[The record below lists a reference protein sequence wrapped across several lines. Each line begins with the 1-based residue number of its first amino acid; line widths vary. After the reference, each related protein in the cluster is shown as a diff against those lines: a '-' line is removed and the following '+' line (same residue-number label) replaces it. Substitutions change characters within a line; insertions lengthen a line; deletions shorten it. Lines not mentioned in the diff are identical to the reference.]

1 MAGILIVA
9 HTPIA
14 SAMLS
19 FAEHVYGVVPDHIR
33 AVDIPAHED
42 IKISLD
48 RVLEAA
54 KAVAM
59 EDELLVLTDVMGAT
73 PANVASRLVGM
84 QIKPGQQFNVVVLAG
99 LNLPM
104 LMRAASYRGDAV
116 ELLAQKTLQGGQN
129 GILRLG
135 AVPNRQTSEVQDS

>member
-1 MAGILIVA
+1 MAGILIIA

-19 FAEHVYGVVPDHIR
+19 FAEHVYGAVPEHIR

-42 IKISLD
+42 AKVSFERALT
-48 RVLEAA
+48 AA
-54 KAVAM
+54 LAVEM
-59 EDELLVLTDVMGAT
+59 NGELLVLTDVMGAT
-73 PANVASRLVGM
+73 PANVATRL
-84 QIKPGQQFNVVVLAG
+84 ITQQNASGEKLNVLVLAG

-104 LMRAASYRGDAV
+104 LMRAVSYKDDTLEV
-116 ELLAQKTLQGGQN
+116 LAQKTLQGGQN

-135 AVPNRQTSEVQDS
+135 AVAHGQTTEVQD

>member
-1 MAGILIVA
+1 MAGILIIA

-19 FAEHVYGVVPDHIR
+19 FAEHVYGSIPEHIQ

-42 IKISLD
+42 AKVSFE
-48 RVLEAA
+48 RVLAAA
-54 KAVAM
+54 KAV
-59 EDELLVLTDVMGAT
+59 ETHGELLVLTDVMGAT
-73 PANVASRLVGM
+73 PANVASRLMTQQSSSGM
-84 QIKPGQQFNVVVLAG
+84 KFKVQILAG

-104 LMRAASYRGDAV
+104 LMRAVSYKDDA
-116 ELLAQKTLQGGQN
+116 LDTLAQKTLQGGQN

-135 AVPNRQTSEVQDS
+135 GVANVQTTEVQD

>member
-1 MAGILIVA
+1 MAGILIIA

-19 FAEHVYGVVPDHIR
+19 FAEHVYGSIPGHIQ

-42 IKISLD
+42 AKISYE
-48 RVLEAA
+48 RVLAAA
-54 KAVAM
+54 KAVEM
-59 EDELLVLTDVMGAT
+59 HGELLVLTDVMGAT
-73 PANVASRLVGM
+73 PANVASRLMSQQSSAGM
-84 QIKPGQQFNVVVLAG
+84 KLKVQILAG

-104 LMRAASYRGDAV
+104 LMRAVSYKDDPLDA
-116 ELLAQKTLQGGQN
+116 LAQKTLQGGQN

-135 AVPNRQTSEVQDS
+135 SVANVQTTEVQD

>member
-1 MAGILIVA
+1 MAGILIIA

-19 FAEHVYGVVPDHIR
+19 FAEHVYGSIPEHIQ

-42 IKISLD
+42 AKISFE
-48 RVLEAA
+48 RVLAAA
-54 KAVAM
+54 KAV
-59 EDELLVLTDVMGAT
+59 ETHGELLVLTDVMGAT
-73 PANVASRLVGM
+73 PANVASRLMTQQSSTGM
-84 QIKPGQQFNVVVLAG
+84 KLKVQILAG

-104 LMRAASYRGDAV
+104 LMRAVSYKDDALDV
-116 ELLAQKTLQGGQN
+116 LTQKTLQGGQN

-135 AVPNRQTSEVQDS
+135 GVANVQTTEVQD

>member
-1 MAGILIVA
+1 MAGILIIA

-19 FAEHVYGVVPDHIR
+19 FAEHVYGSIPEHMQ

-42 IKISLD
+42 AKISFE
-48 RVLEAA
+48 RVLAAA
-54 KAVAM
+54 KAV
-59 EDELLVLTDVMGAT
+59 ETHGELLVLTDVMGAT
-73 PANVASRLVGM
+73 PANVASRLMTQQSSVGM
-84 QIKPGQQFNVVVLAG
+84 KLKVHILAG

-104 LMRAASYRGDAV
+104 LMRAVSYKDDA
-116 ELLAQKTLQGGQN
+116 LDALAQKTLQGGQN

-135 AVPNRQTSEVQDS
+135 GVANVQTTEVQD

>member
-1 MAGILIVA
+1 MAGILIIA

-19 FAEHVYGVVPDHIR
+19 FAEHVYGSIPEHIQ

-42 IKISLD
+42 AKVSFE
-48 RVLEAA
+48 RVLAAA
-54 KAVAM
+54 KAV
-59 EDELLVLTDVMGAT
+59 ETHGELLVLTDVMGAT
-73 PANVASRLVGM
+73 PANVASRLMTQQSSSGM
-84 QIKPGQQFNVVVLAG
+84 KLKVQILAG

-104 LMRAASYRGDAV
+104 LMRAVSYKDDA
-116 ELLAQKTLQGGQN
+116 LDALAQKTLQGGQN

-135 AVPNRQTSEVQDS
+135 GVANVQTTEVQD

>member
-1 MAGILIVA
+1 MAGILIIA

-19 FAEHVYGVVPDHIR
+19 FAEHVYGSVPEHIQ

-42 IKISLD
+42 AKISFE
-48 RVLEAA
+48 RVLAAA
-54 KAVAM
+54 KSV
-59 EDELLVLTDVMGAT
+59 ERHGELLVLTDVMGAT
-73 PANVASRLVGM
+73 PANVASRLTNQQNSSGM
-84 QIKPGQQFNVVVLAG
+84 KLKVQILAG

-104 LMRAASYRGDAV
+104 LMRAVSYKDDA
-116 ELLAQKTLQGGQN
+116 LDTLTQKTLQGGQN

-135 AVPNRQTSEVQDS
+135 GVASVQTTEVQD

>member
-1 MAGILIVA
+1 MAGILIIA

-19 FAEHVYGVVPDHIR
+19 FAEHVYGSIPEHIQ

-42 IKISLD
+42 AKISFE
-48 RVLEAA
+48 RVLAAA
-54 KAVAM
+54 KAV
-59 EDELLVLTDVMGAT
+59 ETHGELLVLTDVMGAT
-73 PANVASRLVGM
+73 PANVASRLMTQQTSSGM
-84 QIKPGQQFNVVVLAG
+84 KLKVQVLAG

-104 LMRAASYRGDAV
+104 LMRAVSYKDDA
-116 ELLAQKTLQGGQN
+116 LDTLTQKTLQGGQN

-135 AVPNRQTSEVQDS
+135 GVANVQTTEVQD

>member
-1 MAGILIVA
+1 MAGILIIA

-19 FAEHVYGVVPDHIR
+19 FAEHVYGSIPEHIQ

-42 IKISLD
+42 AKISFE
-48 RVLEAA
+48 RVLAAA
-54 KAVAM
+54 KAV
-59 EDELLVLTDVMGAT
+59 ETHGELLVLTDVMGAT
-73 PANVASRLVGM
+73 PANVASRLMTQQTSSGM
-84 QIKPGQQFNVVVLAG
+84 KLKVQVLAG

-104 LMRAASYRGDAV
+104 LMRAVSYKDDA
-116 ELLAQKTLQGGQN
+116 LDTLTQKTLQGGQN

-135 AVPNRQTSEVQDS
+135 GVANAQTTEVRD

>member
-1 MAGILIVA
+1 MAGILIIA

-19 FAEHVYGVVPDHIR
+19 FAEHVYGSIPGHIQ

-42 IKISLD
+42 AKISYE
-48 RVLEAA
+48 RVLAAA
-54 KAVAM
+54 KAVEM
-59 EDELLVLTDVMGAT
+59 HGELLVLTDVMGAT
-73 PANVASRLVGM
+73 PANVASRLMSQQSSAGM
-84 QIKPGQQFNVVVLAG
+84 KLKVQILAG

-104 LMRAASYRGDAV
+104 LMRAVSYKDDPLDV
-116 ELLAQKTLQGGQN
+116 LAQKTLQGGQN

-135 AVPNRQTSEVQDS
+135 SVANVQTTEVQD

>member
-1 MAGILIVA
+1 MAGILIIA

-19 FAEHVYGVVPDHIR
+19 FAEHVYGSIPEHIQ

-42 IKISLD
+42 AKISFE
-48 RVLEAA
+48 RVLAAA
-54 KAVAM
+54 KAV
-59 EDELLVLTDVMGAT
+59 ETHGELLVLTDVMGAT
-73 PANVASRLVGM
+73 PANVASRLMTQQNSSGM
-84 QIKPGQQFNVVVLAG
+84 KLKVQILAG

-104 LMRAASYRGDAV
+104 LMRAVSYKDDALDV
-116 ELLAQKTLQGGQN
+116 LTQKTLQGGQN

-135 AVPNRQTSEVQDS
+135 GVANAQTTEVQD

>member
-1 MAGILIVA
+1 MAGILIIA

-19 FAEHVYGVVPDHIR
+19 FAEHVYGSIPEHIQ

-42 IKISLD
+42 AKISFE
-48 RVLEAA
+48 RVLAAA
-54 KAVAM
+54 KAV
-59 EDELLVLTDVMGAT
+59 ETHGELLVLTDVMGAT
-73 PANVASRLVGM
+73 PANVASRLVT
-84 QIKPGQQFNVVVLAG
+84 QQNNSGVKLKVHILAG

-104 LMRAASYRGDAV
+104 LMRAVSYKDDA
-116 ELLAQKTLQGGQN
+116 LDSLTQKTLQGGKN

-135 AVPNRQTSEVQDS
+135 GVANAQTTEVQD

>member
-1 MAGILIVA
+1 MAGILIIA

-19 FAEHVYGVVPDHIR
+19 FAEHVYGSIPGHIQ

-42 IKISLD
+42 AKISFE
-48 RVLEAA
+48 RVLAAA
-54 KAVAM
+54 KAVEM
-59 EDELLVLTDVMGAT
+59 HGELLVLTDVMGAT
-73 PANVASRLVGM
+73 PANVASRLM
-84 QIKPGQQFNVVVLAG
+84 SQQSSAGVKLKVHILAG

-104 LMRAASYRGDAV
+104 LMRAVSYKDDALDV
-116 ELLAQKTLQGGQN
+116 LAQKTLQGGQN

-135 AVPNRQTSEVQDS
+135 VMANAQTTEVQD

>member
-1 MAGILIVA
+1 MAGILIIA

-19 FAEHVYGVVPDHIR
+19 FAEHVYGSIPDHIQ

-42 IKISLD
+42 AKISFE
-48 RVLEAA
+48 RVMVAA
-54 KAVAM
+54 KAVEM
-59 EDELLVLTDVMGAT
+59 HGELLVLTDVMGAT
-73 PANVASRLVGM
+73 PANVASRLMSQQNSSGKKLKV
-84 QIKPGQQFNVVVLAG
+84 QILAG

-104 LMRAASYRGDAV
+104 LMRAVSYKDDALDALV
-116 ELLAQKTLQGGQN
+116 QKTLQGGQN

-135 AVPNRQTSEVQDS
+135 AMANPQTTEVQD

>member
-1 MAGILIVA
+1 MAGILIIA

-19 FAEHVYGVVPDHIR
+19 FAEHVYGSVPEHIQ

-42 IKISLD
+42 AKISFE
-48 RVLEAA
+48 RVLAAA
-54 KAVAM
+54 KSV
-59 EDELLVLTDVMGAT
+59 ERHGELLVLTDVMGAT
-73 PANVASRLVGM
+73 PANVASRLTNQQNSSGTKLKV
-84 QIKPGQQFNVVVLAG
+84 QILAG

-104 LMRAASYRGDAV
+104 LMRAVSYKDDA
-116 ELLAQKTLQGGQN
+116 LDTLTQKTLQGGQN

-135 AVPNRQTSEVQDS
+135 GVASVQTTEVQD

>member
-1 MAGILIVA
+1 MAGILIIA

-19 FAEHVYGVVPDHIR
+19 FAEHVYGSVPEHIQ

-42 IKISLD
+42 AKISFE
-48 RVLEAA
+48 RVLAAA
-54 KAVAM
+54 KAV
-59 EDELLVLTDVMGAT
+59 ETHGELLVLTDVMGAT
-73 PANVASRLVGM
+73 PANVASRLMSQQSSAGM
-84 QIKPGQQFNVVVLAG
+84 KLKVHILAG

-104 LMRAASYRGDAV
+104 LMRAVSYKDEALDV
-116 ELLAQKTLQGGQN
+116 LTQKTLQGGQN

-135 AVPNRQTSEVQDS
+135 GVANAQTTEVRD

>member
-1 MAGILIVA
+1 MAGILIIA

-19 FAEHVYGVVPDHIR
+19 FAEHVYGSIPDHIQ

-42 IKISLD
+42 AKISFE
-48 RVLEAA
+48 RVMVAA
-54 KAVAM
+54 KAV
-59 EDELLVLTDVMGAT
+59 ETHGELLVLTDVMGAT
-73 PANVASRLVGM
+73 PANVASRLMSQQNSSGKKLKV
-84 QIKPGQQFNVVVLAG
+84 QILAG

-104 LMRAASYRGDAV
+104 LMRAVSYKDDALDV
-116 ELLAQKTLQGGQN
+116 LAQKTLQGGQN

-135 AVPNRQTSEVQDS
+135 AMANVQTTEVQD

>member
-1 MAGILIVA
+1 MAGILIIA

-19 FAEHVYGVVPDHIR
+19 FAEHVYGSIPEHIQ

-42 IKISLD
+42 AKISFE
-48 RVLEAA
+48 RVLAAA
-54 KAVAM
+54 KAVEAHG
-59 EDELLVLTDVMGAT
+59 ELLVLTDVMGAT
-73 PANVASRLVGM
+73 PANVASRLVTQQSSAGM
-84 QIKPGQQFNVVVLAG
+84 KLKVQILAG

-104 LMRAASYRGDAV
+104 LMRAVSYKDDSLDA
-116 ELLAQKTLQGGQN
+116 LTQKTLQGGQN

-135 AVPNRQTSEVQDS
+135 SVANAQTTEVQD

>member
-1 MAGILIVA
+1 MAGILIIA

-19 FAEHVYGVVPDHIR
+19 FAEHVYGSIPEHIQ

-42 IKISLD
+42 AKISFE
-48 RVLEAA
+48 RVLAAA
-54 KAVAM
+54 KAV
-59 EDELLVLTDVMGAT
+59 ETHGELLVLTDVMGAT
-73 PANVASRLVGM
+73 PANVASRLMTQQSSAGM
-84 QIKPGQQFNVVVLAG
+84 NLKVHILAG

-104 LMRAASYRGDAV
+104 LMRAVSYKDDALDV
-116 ELLAQKTLQGGQN
+116 LAQKTLQGGQN

-135 AVPNRQTSEVQDS
+135 GVANVQTTEVQD

>member
-1 MAGILIVA
+1 MAGILIIA

-19 FAEHVYGVVPDHIR
+19 FAEHVYGSIPDHIQ

-42 IKISLD
+42 AKISYE
-48 RVLEAA
+48 RVLAAA
-54 KAVAM
+54 KAVEM
-59 EDELLVLTDVMGAT
+59 HGELLVLTDVMGAT
-73 PANVASRLVGM
+73 PANVASRLMSQQSSTGM
-84 QIKPGQQFNVVVLAG
+84 KLKVQILAG

-104 LMRAASYRGDAV
+104 LMRAVSYKDDALDV
-116 ELLAQKTLQGGQN
+116 LAQKTLQGGQN

-135 AVPNRQTSEVQDS
+135 AMVNAQTTEVQD

>member
-1 MAGILIVA
+1 MAGILIIA

-19 FAEHVYGVVPDHIR
+19 FAEHVYGSIPEHIQ

-42 IKISLD
+42 AKISFE
-48 RVLEAA
+48 RVLAAA
-54 KAVAM
+54 KAV
-59 EDELLVLTDVMGAT
+59 ETHGELLVLTDVMGAT
-73 PANVASRLVGM
+73 PANVASRLVTQQSSTGIKLKV
-84 QIKPGQQFNVVVLAG
+84 QILAG

-104 LMRAASYRGDAV
+104 LMRAVSYKDDALDV
-116 ELLAQKTLQGGQN
+116 LTQKTLQGGQN

-135 AVPNRQTSEVQDS
+135 SVANIQKTEIQD

>member
-1 MAGILIVA
+1 MAGILIIA

-19 FAEHVYGVVPDHIR
+19 FAEHVYGSIPEHIQ

-42 IKISLD
+42 AKISFE
-48 RVLEAA
+48 RVLAAA
-54 KAVAM
+54 KAV
-59 EDELLVLTDVMGAT
+59 ETHGELLVLTDVMGAT
-73 PANVASRLVGM
+73 PANVASRLMTQQNNSGM
-84 QIKPGQQFNVVVLAG
+84 KLKVQILAG

-104 LMRAASYRGDAV
+104 LMRAVSYKDDALDV
-116 ELLAQKTLQGGQN
+116 LTQKTLQGGQN

-135 AVPNRQTSEVQDS
+135 GVANVQTTEVQD

>member
-1 MAGILIVA
+1 MAGILIIA

-19 FAEHVYGVVPDHIR
+19 FAEHVYGSIPEHIQ

-42 IKISLD
+42 AKISFE
-48 RVLEAA
+48 RVLVAA
-54 KAVAM
+54 KAV
-59 EDELLVLTDVMGAT
+59 ETHGELLVLTDVMGAT
-73 PANVASRLVGM
+73 PANVASRLVTQQSSAGM
-84 QIKPGQQFNVVVLAG
+84 KLKVQILAG

-104 LMRAASYRGDAV
+104 LMRAVSYKDDSLDA
-116 ELLAQKTLQGGQN
+116 LSQKTLQGGQN

-135 AVPNRQTSEVQDS
+135 GFANVQTTEKQD

>member
-1 MAGILIVA
+1 MAGILIIA

-19 FAEHVYGVVPDHIR
+19 FAEHVYGAVPEHIQ

-42 IKISLD
+42 AKISFE
-48 RVLEAA
+48 RVLVAA
-54 KAVAM
+54 KAV
-59 EDELLVLTDVMGAT
+59 ETHGELLVLTDVMGAT
-73 PANVASRLVGM
+73 PANVASRLMTQQNSSGM
-84 QIKPGQQFNVVVLAG
+84 KLKVHILAG

-104 LMRAASYRGDAV
+104 LMRAVSYKDDALDV
-116 ELLAQKTLQGGQN
+116 LTQKTLQGGQN

-135 AVPNRQTSEVQDS
+135 GVANVQTTEVQD

>member
-1 MAGILIVA
+1 MAGILIIA

-19 FAEHVYGVVPDHIR
+19 FAEHVYGSIPGHIQ

-42 IKISLD
+42 AKISYE
-48 RVLEAA
+48 RVLAAA
-54 KAVAM
+54 KAVEM
-59 EDELLVLTDVMGAT
+59 HGELLVLTDVMGAT
-73 PANVASRLVGM
+73 PANVASRLMSQQSSAGM
-84 QIKPGQQFNVVVLAG
+84 KLKVQILAG

-104 LMRAASYRGDAV
+104 LMRAVSYKDDALDV
-116 ELLAQKTLQGGQN
+116 LAQKTLQGGQN

-135 AVPNRQTSEVQDS
+135 SSAKVQTTEVQD

>member
-1 MAGILIVA
+1 MAGILIIA

-19 FAEHVYGVVPDHIR
+19 FAEHVYGSIPEHIQ

-42 IKISLD
+42 AKISFE
-48 RVLEAA
+48 RVLAAA
-54 KAVAM
+54 KAVEM
-59 EDELLVLTDVMGAT
+59 HGELLVLTDVMGAT
-73 PANVASRLVGM
+73 PANVASRLMTQQNSSGM
-84 QIKPGQQFNVVVLAG
+84 KLKVQILAG

-104 LMRAASYRGDAV
+104 LMRAVSYKEDALDV
-116 ELLAQKTLQGGQN
+116 LTQKTLQGGQN

-135 AVPNRQTSEVQDS
+135 GVANVQTTEVQD

>member
-1 MAGILIVA
+1 MAGILIIA

-19 FAEHVYGVVPDHIR
+19 FAEHVYGSVPEHIQ

-42 IKISLD
+42 AKVSFE
-48 RVLEAA
+48 RVLAAA
-54 KAVAM
+54 KAV
-59 EDELLVLTDVMGAT
+59 ETHGELLVLTDVMGAT
-73 PANVASRLVGM
+73 PANVASRLMTQQSSSGM
-84 QIKPGQQFNVVVLAG
+84 KLKIHILAG

-104 LMRAASYRGDAV
+104 LMRAVSYKDDA
-116 ELLAQKTLQGGQN
+116 LDALAQKTLQGGQN

-135 AVPNRQTSEVQDS
+135 GLANLQATEVQD

>member
-1 MAGILIVA
+1 MAGILIIA

-19 FAEHVYGVVPDHIR
+19 FAEHVYGSIPGHIQ

-42 IKISLD
+42 AKISYE
-48 RVLEAA
+48 RVLAAA
-54 KAVAM
+54 KAVEM
-59 EDELLVLTDVMGAT
+59 HGELLVLTDVMGAT
-73 PANVASRLVGM
+73 PANVASRLMSQQSSAGM
-84 QIKPGQQFNVVVLAG
+84 KLKVQILAG

-104 LMRAASYRGDAV
+104 LMRAVSYKDDPLDV
-116 ELLAQKTLQGGQN
+116 LAQKTLQGGQN

-135 AVPNRQTSEVQDS
+135 SAANVQTTEVQD

>member
-1 MAGILIVA
+1 MAGILIIA

-19 FAEHVYGVVPDHIR
+19 FAEHVYGSIPEHIQ

-42 IKISLD
+42 AKISFE
-48 RVLEAA
+48 RVLAAA
-54 KAVAM
+54 KAV
-59 EDELLVLTDVMGAT
+59 ETRGELLVLTDVMGAT
-73 PANVASRLVGM
+73 PANVASRLTTQQSSAGM
-84 QIKPGQQFNVVVLAG
+84 NLKVHILAG

-104 LMRAASYRGDAV
+104 LMRAVSYKDDA
-116 ELLAQKTLQGGQN
+116 LDMLTQKTLQGGQN

-135 AVPNRQTSEVQDS
+135 GVANAQTTEVQD